1 MTPTSTFTW
10 LDHNDEHQQRVREA
24 LAAFDSPDIVDPLGL
39 GVVRDAFSDMLFPG
53 VSTIQTRAR
62 YFVLVPWV
70 YRRLIRDRVSSQ
82 QGDRRAR
89 DLEIAVTEALLR
101 GSASH
106 EGIIGR
112 YARAAIKQLPSLV
125 YWGGLGTWGIRR
137 FDGTRHEYIASLDA
151 FRDTRLA
158 RDGEVTPAHERS
170 LWPGLPEEPPD
181 LLETATLSLTTE
193 EAEYLRDRAIRAT
206 QGSYLS
212 LLLRDGTPS
221 QHGDE
226 PWTHPLALTAPPE
239 AREQLRHARL
249 FAHAVRGAELL
260 YNDELFRLLRADG
273 GEPGI
278 TDYASLVEAWAGRM
292 EELRDDYQAWDR
304 NGFWETVLRRNPR
317 AGASRPFIDWW
328 LDVAT
333 GAPDR
338 VTTAADVRRRLAER
352 EQRVKGARAK
362 LTNRRAR
369 ESSPAAHGG
378 GLMSFRWPQ
387 AQRIILDIHE
397 GLEPHA

>member
-193 EAEYLRDRAIRAT
+193 EAEYLRDRAILAT
-206 QGSYLS
+206 RGTYLS
-212 LLLRDGTPS
+212 LLLRDGTS
-221 QHGDE
+221 AQRGDA
-226 PWTHPLALTAPPE
+226 PWTHPLAPAAPLHVQQ
-239 AREQLRHARL
+239 QLRHARL
-249 FAHAVRGAELL
+249 FANAVRGAPTTRFAPSSSLPPQPARKGSTSIPTATRSSTGTSPTIGKPISNYRKTYL
-260 YNDELFRLLRADG
+260 AARL
-273 GEPGI
+273 
-278 TDYASLVEAWAGRM
+278 
-292 EELRDDYQAWDR
+292 Q
-304 NGFWETVLRRNPR
+304 NGW
-317 AGASRPFIDWW
+317 
-328 LDVAT
+328 
-333 GAPDR
+333 
-338 VTTAADVRRRLAER
+338 TAHVS
-352 EQRVKGARAK
+352 
-362 LTNRRAR
+362 TNV
-369 ESSPAAHGG
+369 
-378 GLMSFRWPQ
+378 
-387 AQRIILDIHE
+387 
-397 GLEPHA
+397 